1 MLLNKEKNTFKNTQC
16 ENSRN
21 GKACQNPESNQE
33 LTKPP
38 PPPTNNP
45 NRQQQRQTQ
54 THPSWTRQ
62 SSNIMSYKTYTTM
75 ESV

>member
-1 MLLNKEKNTFKNTQC
+1 MLLNKEKNTFKNTQY

-21 GKACQNPESNQE
+21 GKACRNPESNQE
-33 LTKPP
+33 QTKP

-45 NRQQQRQTQ
+45 TNQQPRQRQ
-54 THPSWTRQ
+54 THPSWIRQ